1 MKKFILAALVLCS
14 SMVYAA
20 EVTVMNEEIM
30 LMSNNF
36 TTVDARFHI
45 DQTTGEGFAKV
56 MVTEERM
63 TYGGGYYDQYGRWYP
78 QRMSIPFLIFEDL
91 VKIEG
96 LMLMDDKVIY
106 NGADGDIDCGKMGLS
121 RVLKKPTFFMNG
133 NCTLSGRIFRNYNNS
148 KVVVV
153 LKTK

>member
-1 MKKFILAALVLCS
+1 MKKFILAALVLCT

-20 EVTVMNEEIM
+20 EVVVMNEDIR

-36 TTVDARFHI
+36 TSVDARFHM
-45 DQTTGEGFAKV
+45 DQTTGEGFVKV
-56 MVTEERM
+56 TVTEERPD
-63 TYGGGYYDQYGRWYP
+63 YGGGYYDHMGRWYP
-78 QRMSIPFLIFEDL
+78 NRMPMPVVIFQESA
-91 VKIEG
+91 KIDG

-106 NGADGDIDCGKMGLS
+106 HGAEGDVDCGKMGVS
-121 RVLKKPTFFMNG
+121 RVFKKPTIYLSG
-133 NCTLSGRIFRNYNNS
+133 NCKLSGNISGRYNDT